1 MSLVLE
7 ALRRVE
13 KPDTQA
19 GVVGV
24 AVPSYRPAPRRRRTL
39 WPLAFGLGAGGL
51 LVLAFGPA
59 SRPAPAPGAAPPGR
73 PPLGAEASTR
83 TARGG
88 AGLPPP
94 LIIESEPPN
103 RVAPTR
109 PAEADLDR
117 SGSNRGAA
125 TAEPRREPSRRPA
138 ASSAAAPA
146 FVLQAISERDAKPIA
161 VINDQLVQEGDRI
174 GVARVVKIGT
184 ETVEI
189 VLDSGV
195 RDLVRFAPPP
205 PPEPSPTSSPEGR

>member
-19 GVVGV
+19 GIVGV
-24 AVPSYRPAPRRRRTL
+24 AVPSYRPTPRRRRSL

-59 SRPAPAPGAAPPGR
+59 SRPVAAPDAAAPEP
-73 PPLGAEASTR
+73 PPLRTEATTR
-83 TARGG
+83 TAKGG

-94 LIIESEPPN
+94 LIIEPPKPI
-103 RVAPTR
+103 AA
-109 PAEADLDR
+109 AEAADADL
-117 SGSNRGAA
+117 NRARLTRA
-125 TAEPRREPSRRPA
+125 PAYAEPHREPARRTAPA
-138 ASSAAAPA
+138 TPPAPA
-146 FVLQAISERDAKPIA
+146 FVLQAISERDSKPIA
-161 VINDQLVQEGDRI
+161 VINDQLVTEGDRI
-174 GVARVVKIGT
+174 AGARVVKIGT

-189 VLDSGV
+189 VLDSGA

-205 PPEPSPTSSPEGR
+205 EPSPTPSPEGR